1 MPRPSG
7 QVARRLPPPPRLRA
21 ADAASGTAQAAKPW
35 RGAAL
40 TVGLRLAG
48 SRCSIGHSPSRQAM
62 ARRSAYCRAAFGRQQ
77 MHHRARPKPPSR
89 PRSTTTV
96 SGTPRAFSS
105 AFSVCSARRGA
116 APTVGLRAAGG
127 RCCRFA
133 VTVAAAFRTGCETAS
148 TATAV
153 VWIRDCAA
161 LSPTWNAAPTGT
173 VQDRR
178 RGPLCRSHYVA
189 PARLDARPELA
200 AYAAAAASANRSTA
214 AGFSAFSFVRRGAGR
229 SALALRPP
237 ILSTFCSAK

>member
-1 MPRPSG
+1 
-7 QVARRLPPPPRLRA
+7 
-21 ADAASGTAQAAKPW
+21 
-35 RGAAL
+35 
-40 TVGLRLAG
+40 
-48 SRCSIGHSPSRQAM
+48 M

-161 LSPTWNAAPTGT
+161 LSPTWNEEPTGT
-173 VQDRR
+173 GSLEHSSGPSNRPPAVSKTGVVTRCAGRTTSPVRDWMLAQSWLPTPLPLLLPIVRR
-178 RGPLCRSHYVA
+178 RPGFQLF
-189 PARLDARPELA
+189 RLFGAAQGAVPWPCVRPSCPHFARPSEAVPPLLQT
-200 AYAAAAASANRSTA
+200 RWST
-214 AGFSAFSFVRRGAGR
+214 S
-229 SALALRPP
+229 
-237 ILSTFCSAK
+237 LSSCTCLWIWRLSLVDYF